1 MVYVAADDAAGDISN
16 PSYTVTGDCFAGRP
30 FRLRFHLRIIV
41 AEAFNGSDD
50 DNFFGNH
57 VGAGPSCFIPCVPT
71 IITFDYRLREGSPA
85 IGAADPALTLR
96 EAAVD
101 FFGNE
106 RGAEPDL
113 GAYVYVN
120 SSLILL

>member
-16 PSYTVTGDCFAGRP
+16 SIIYGNGGIVSPGDLFGYD
-30 FRLRFHLRIIV
+30 FYLRTSLLKP
-41 AEAFNGSDD
+41 NGSDD
-50 DNFFGNH
+50 DNFLAIMWGQDPMFYT
-57 VGAGPSCFIPCVPT
+57 VRSDYY
-71 IITFDYRLREGSPA
+71 FDYRLREGSPA

-113 GAYVYVN
+113 GAYVYVPE
-120 SSLILL
+120 SDSL